1 MNSGTKNFGKRAG
14 RLLVAGA
21 VFGASSAPLVAQT
34 TPADPVPDELAPA
47 PAPAQAPTPT
57 PIPAPPQSP
66 APTPGP
72 APAET
77 TPASPTAPA
86 TDLVAAAPTA
96 QTGVIRSISV
106 RGNERLEPETVRS
119 YANLSPGQTYTPS
132 SLDAALK
139 DLYATELFTDVVITG
154 AETGNLVITVRENP
168 VINRI
173 VLEGNKRLK
182 SDKILPEI
190 KLAPRQIFTRSK
202 VRADVERIVELYRRE
217 GRFAARVEPKVVQ
230 LDQNRVDLVFEIFEG
245 DKSKVR
251 RINIIGNNE
260 FGDGRLRKEMFTR
273 QAGGPLGFLK
283 SNDSYDPDRL
293 AADQQKL
300 RAFYLTQGYADFRV
314 VSALAEL
321 TPDRRDFIITYVVE
335 EGPRYKLGTVEAESA
350 LRDLPAQK
358 IKEVVDLQPG
368 SWFNAKAVEDAVT
381 DLTEVAG
388 NAGYAFADI
397 NPAYERDAE
406 KRLMNITFRVGET
419 PRVYVE
425 RIDIQGNTT
434 TRDKVI
440 RREFRLNEGDAFS
453 AIKVKRSQDRLQSL
467 GFFQEKLE
475 IKQTEGSAP
484 DRIVLGVDVEEK
496 STGELQLSGGYS
508 SLERFVLQL
517 SVAQRNFMGK
527 GQELNAGINYS
538 AYARSVQLGFVEPY
552 LFDKQ
557 ILLGG
562 ELYRR
567 DLNSFNYTGN
577 KRNTTYSQVSTGTG
591 LRLGFPLTEFMT
603 FGTRYSFVID
613 KITLNKGTFYTDP
626 DGTGPL
632 EPQCDP
638 VKAGTYLC
646 DEIGNRV
653 TSLVGYSLLFDNTNG
668 VRPTRGQRLVLSQD
682 FAGLGGDVKYL
693 RTRGDATK
701 FWEIRDGW
709 VTSAHLEGGYIHP
722 LTKAPGPGR
731 DAIRISDRF
740 FGPQLRGF
748 DIRGIGPRVLRT
760 PYELDGTLSTDGS
773 QTSDALG
780 GRAYYMG
787 RLELEFPTSSS
798 IRSMGLRPSAFI
810 DVGSVWS
817 LTKPLLTDIVA
828 VCSPTAPTGTPIL
841 IHPGDANQSCPATG
855 FTRLPGI
862 KEDFLGNSPKP
873 RLSIGVG
880 VNWVSPFGPF
890 RIDIAKAILKQEGD
904 DTKLF
909 SFNVGTQF

>member
-1 MNSGTKNFGKRAG
+1 MISVSKTIGKRTGAT
-14 RLLVAGA
+14 LLVGTIIGA
-21 VFGASSAPLVAQT
+21 WSGPILAQ
-34 TPADPVPDELAPA
+34 DAPA
-47 PAPAQAPTPT
+47 TAPT
-57 PIPAPPQSP
+57 
-66 APTPGP
+66 
-72 APAET
+72 
-77 TPASPTAPA
+77 TAPA
-86 TDLVAAAPTA
+86 TTAAPA
-96 QTGVIRSISV
+96 PGPLSGIARSIAV
-106 RGNERLEPETVRS
+106 RGNERLEPETVRA
-119 YANLSPGQTYTPS
+119 YANLAPGQTYTPAT
-132 SLDAALK
+132 LDTALK

-202 VRADVERIVELYRRE
+202 VRTDVERIVELYRRE
-217 GRFAARVEPKVVQ
+217 GRFAARVEPKIVQ

-260 FGDGRLRKEMFTR
+260 FPDDRLRKEMYTR
-273 QAGGPLGFLK
+273 VAGGPLGFMK

-335 EGPRYKLGTVEAESA
+335 EGPRYKFGTVEAESA
-350 LRDLPAQK
+350 LRDLTAEK
-358 IKEVVDLQPG
+358 VKGIVKLRPG
-368 SWFNAKAVEDAVT
+368 TWFNAKAVEDTVSS
-381 DLTEVAG
+381 LTELAG
-388 NAGYAFADI
+388 NSGYAFADI
-397 NPAYERDAE
+397 NPAYDRDVE
-406 KRLMNITFRVGET
+406 KRLMNIIFRVGET

-425 RIDIQGNTT
+425 RINIQGNTV

-538 AYARSVQLGFVEPY
+538 QYARSVQLGFVEPY

-562 ELYRR
+562 EVYRR
-567 DLNSFNYTGN
+567 DYNSFNFVDN

-591 LRLGFPLTEFMT
+591 LRTGFPVTEFVS
-603 FGTRYSFVID
+603 FGSRYSLVVD
-613 KITLNKGTFYTDP
+613 KITLDKSTFYSDP
-626 DGTGPL
+626 DGPGPEGL
-632 EPQCDP
+632 ECDP
-638 VKAGTYLC
+638 VKAGRYLC
-646 DEIGNRV
+646 DEIGSRV
-653 TSLVGYSLLFDNTNG
+653 TSLVGYSLLFDDTNG
-668 VRPTRGQRLVLSQD
+668 IRPTRGQRLLFSQD

-693 RTRGDATK
+693 RTRADATK
-701 FWEIRDGW
+701 FKELRSGW
-709 VTSAHLEGGYIHP
+709 VASAHLEGGYIFA
-722 LTKAPGPGR
+722 LTKSPGPGR
-731 DAIRISDRF
+731 DAIRITDRF

-748 DIRGIGPRVLRT
+748 DIRGIGPRIVRNSYDIAGVLDT
-760 PYELDGTLSTDGS
+760 TTN
-773 QTSDALG
+773 QTSDSLG

-787 RLELEFPTSSS
+787 RLELEVPVSSS
-798 IRSMGLRPSAFI
+798 IKSLGLRPSAFV

-817 LTKPLLTDIVA
+817 LTKPELTDIIA
-828 VCSPTAPTGTPIL
+828 VCVPVTENTTLPTFNIVPGGSVTTCGPSTGPTGFSRV
-841 IHPGDANQSCPATG
+841 A
-855 FTRLPGI
+855 GI
-862 KEDFLGNSPKP
+862 KETFLGNSPKP
-873 RLSIGVG
+873 RLAIGVG

-890 RIDIAKAILKQEGD
+890 RIDIAKALLSQEGD